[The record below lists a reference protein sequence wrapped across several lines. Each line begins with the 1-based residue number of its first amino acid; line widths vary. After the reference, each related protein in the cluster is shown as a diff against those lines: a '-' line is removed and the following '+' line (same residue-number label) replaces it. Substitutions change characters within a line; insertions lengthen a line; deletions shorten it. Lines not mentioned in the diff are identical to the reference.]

1 MLETGAM
8 SQMVLNRITNLW
20 EVTALFLRLG
30 TTAFGGPAAHIAL
43 MEQEVVVQ
51 RGWLSRAEFL
61 DLLGIVNLIPGP
73 NSTEMAIL
81 IGYRRAGWLGLL
93 VAGVCFILPAALIV
107 TTIAWAYVKY
117 GKLPPG
123 EGLLYGIKPVII
135 AVMVQAMWNLG
146 RAAVKTWLL
155 AIVGAGA
162 VALAI
167 FGVNPLL
174 VLLIPGVFM
183 VVARAAAQSSRGT
196 TPCLSPLLGA
206 TTGFR
211 LLSTAG
217 TLAPFSLWPMFLFF
231 LKVGAVMFGSGYVLL
246 AFLHTDLVEHRHWL
260 TEGQLLDAVS
270 VGQFTPGPLLTT
282 ATFIG
287 YVLGGPVAALVA
299 TVAIFLPAFVLCA
312 VTGPYATRLRQ
323 SRLVGGFLD
332 GVNVASLA
340 LLIVVTWHLSGTA
353 LVDWL
358 AISLAVAAAV
368 WLMFYRVN
376 STWLILAG
384 AAVGLARF
392 VFQNSF

>member
-1 MLETGAM
+1 
-8 SQMVLNRITNLW
+8 MVLNRITNLW
-20 EVTALFLRLG
+20 EVMALFLRLG

-93 VAGVCFILPAALIV
+93 AAGVCFILPAAVLV
-107 TTIAWAYVKY
+107 TIIAWAYVKY

-123 EGLLYGIKPVII
+123 EALLYGIKPVII
-135 AVMVQAMWNLG
+135 AVMVQAVWNLA
-146 RAAVKTWLL
+146 RTAVKTPLL
-155 AIVGAGA
+155 AIVGIGAVFAGFHGVNLLLILLISGLLMLAARATGQAVRETAAGA
-162 VALAI
+162 A
-167 FGVNPLL
+167 PLPKA
-174 VLLIPGVFM
+174 VPGFK
-183 VVARAAAQSSRGT
+183 
-196 TPCLSPLLGA
+196 
-206 TTGFR
+206 

-231 LKVGAVMFGSGYVLL
+231 LKVGCVMFGSGYVLL

-287 YVLGGPVAALVA
+287 YVLGGPVAALVV

-312 VTGPYATRLRQ
+312 VIGPYASRLRQ

-340 LLIVVTWHLSGTA
+340 LMIVVTWHLAGTA

-358 AISLAVAAAV
+358 AIGLSVAAVV
-368 WLMFYRVN
+368 WLLFYRVN
-376 STWLILAG
+376 STWLILGG
-384 AAVGLARF
+384 AAVGLARY
-392 VFQNSF
+392 VFQNGF

>member
-1 MLETGAM
+1 MNQTVF
-8 SQMVLNRITNLW
+8 SRTIQLW
-20 EVTALFLRLG
+20 EVAGLFLRLG
-30 TTAFGGPAAHIAL
+30 STAFGGPAAHIAL
-43 MEQEVVVQ
+43 MEQEVVVR

-81 IGYRRAGWLGLL
+81 IGHRRAGRLGLL
-93 VAGVCFILPAALIV
+93 VGGVCFILPAALLV
-107 TTIAWAYVKY
+107 SVIAWGYVNY
-117 GKLPPG
+117 GKLPQA

-135 AVMVQAMWNLG
+135 AVMAQAIWNLG
-146 RAAVKTWLL
+146 RTAVKTWLL
-155 AIVGAGA
+155 AMVGAGA
-162 VALAI
+162 IALS
-167 FGVNPLL
+167 FVGVNPLL
-174 VLLIPGVFM
+174 VLLISGVFM
-183 VVARAAAQSSRGT
+183 LAARAAAQPLKGT
-196 TPCLSPLLGA
+196 TGCLSPLLGA

-246 AFLHTDLVEHRHWL
+246 AFLRTDLVEHRQWL

-299 TVAIFLPAFVLCA
+299 TLAIFLPAFVLCA
-312 VTGPYATRLRQ
+312 VIGPFAPRLRQ
-323 SRLVGGFLD
+323 SRLVGGLLD

-340 LLIVVTWHLSGTA
+340 LMIAVTWHLSGTA

-358 AISLAVAAAV
+358 AIALAVAAAV
-368 WLMFYRVN
+368 WMLFYRVN

-392 VFQNSF
+392 VFQNGF